1 MEILLISSISAM
13 IVLHVGAS
21 HCPPFD
27 VNTVN
32 VKGVLGENILMQ
44 CDIDQK
50 ICDNVLWKKKPSA
63 HHLNATGCDNGYC
76 IHHTP
81 DKSVLEFPNISPN
94 HCGSYECWCNRGQP
108 EALLIS
114 CFELSAVCQMRITL
128 PGDTLVHNGS
138 VGSIQGDQKA
148 IATKPGDR
156 HKIECQDGAEHI
168 TTCTLLDD
176 GTFTVTEYEQECW
189 HLCSLPVKEISET
202 CDIRVS
208 LRVSQSYGQH
218 SAPQSDES
226 LEVVRGKRVKRDENG
241 GGNANNGTVTS
252 DFTTKESISTTT
264 AVSRI
269 SSTEDESE
277 MKTTYLNAQEQ
288 NSNSALNSFQSTGTA
303 TPINESSPKEST
315 TPLTSVTTT
324 ITTMTRRT
332 QDTTTNENQQN
343 ASLDMTQ
350 STITDGNQ
358 QDTSL
363 KTTQNTITNETQ
375 QDDLMNM
382 TTDRSKSGK
391 PAPKSPKSLS
401 IFDDCSKLSIFV
413 AVGSFILSLV
423 ALMVA
428 VSCCC
433 YACFAFRHTGT
444 AEITSKEAGGDDIAL
459 EGVTVKEGDTED
471 LEKGT
476 QQEENEHTPPEQTSV
491 TASTSEPTA
500 VKSSETTEASVSQ
513 EKQEKSSTEAMTDGN
528 VVAENHVVDETTQP
542 EIKNSPKEA
551 DKETSNAK
559 DTTATEEQKTKDPES
574 PETTATEEP
583 KTKDPESP
591 EML

>member
-1 MEILLISSISAM
+1 MHYYLYSLKIISYLI
-13 IVLHVGAS
+13 
-21 HCPPFD
+21 
-27 VNTVN
+27 T
-32 VKGVLGENILMQ
+32 
-44 CDIDQK
+44 
-50 ICDNVLWKKKPSA
+50 
-63 HHLNATGCDNGYC
+63 
-76 IHHTP
+76 
-81 DKSVLEFPNISPN
+81 
-94 HCGSYECWCNRGQP
+94 
-108 EALLIS
+108 
-114 CFELSAVCQMRITL
+114 
-128 PGDTLVHNGS
+128 
-138 VGSIQGDQKA
+138 
-148 IATKPGDR
+148 
-156 HKIECQDGAEHI
+156 
-168 TTCTLLDD
+168 DD

-208 LRVSQSYGQH
+208 LHVLQSYGPH
-218 SAPQSDES
+218 SAPQSDAS
-226 LEVVRGKRVKRDENG
+226 LGVVHGKRVKRQESEEVTLAMDADESSSTLN
-241 GGNANNGTVTS
+241 
-252 DFTTKESISTTT
+252 TTEENDSTTT
-264 AVSRI
+264 AISRTI
-269 SSTEDESE
+269 SMEAVTGNE
-277 MKTTYLNAQEQ
+277 MITQTSIAQEQ
-288 NSNSALNSFQSTGTA
+288 NSSPTLNSSQSSGNITA
-303 TPINESSPKEST
+303 ATINESFPTVST
-315 TPLTSVTTT
+315 TRLTGVTATKT
-324 ITTMTRRT
+324 GTVQKSSMSGRT
-332 QDTTTNENQQN
+332 QNTFTN
-343 ASLDMTQ
+343 
-350 STITDGNQ
+350 GNQ

-363 KTTQNTITNETQ
+363 VMTQSTITEENQQDTSLNITQNTITNENQ
-375 QDDLMNM
+375 QDDLMNV
-382 TTDRSKSGK
+382 TTDRSKSSK
-391 PAPKSPKSLS
+391 PATKSLS

-444 AEITSKEAGGDDIAL
+444 AEITSKESGGDDIAL

-513 EKQEKSSTEAMTDGN
+513 ETQEKSSTEAMTDGN

-542 EIKNSPKEA
+542 EIKDSPKEA
-551 DKETSNAK
+551 DKETINAK
-559 DTTATEEQKTKDPES
+559 DTTATEEPKTKDPES